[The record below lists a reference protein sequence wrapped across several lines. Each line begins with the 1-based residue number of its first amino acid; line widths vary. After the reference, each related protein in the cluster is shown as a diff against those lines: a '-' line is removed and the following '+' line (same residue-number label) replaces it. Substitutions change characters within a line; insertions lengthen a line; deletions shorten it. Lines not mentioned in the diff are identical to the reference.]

1 MQDHGLSYGKRKQR
15 THRFHGV
22 HTCLDFGGRRK
33 VVGIPPRMKQK
44 LWPKSSG
51 HGVDSYK
58 YDTCDEHD
66 ICAMGYKQ
74 Q

>member
-1 MQDHGLSYGKRKQR
+1 
-15 THRFHGV
+15 V

-58 YDTCDEHD
+58 YGTCDEHD